1 MSRDHRKLRAFR
13 DADALTVHIYKA
25 TKGLPVEER
34 FGLQAQMRRAAVS
47 VPTNI
52 VEGSAR
58 RSTAEYCRFIDIA
71 SGSLA
76 ELRYLVDLSA
86 RLGYLSPGDKSS
98 IEARA
103 ESLAASLERL
113 VRALTPG
120 ANIASS
126 SPSMTREPV
135 VPSACR
141 QPRSPEAP
149 IPEP

>member
-1 MSRDHRKLRAFR
+1 
-13 DADALTVHIYKA
+13 LTIHIYKA
-25 TKGLPVEER
+25 TKGFPVEER

-71 SGSLA
+71 AGSLA

-86 RLGYLSPGDKSS
+86 RLGYMSPDDRRS

-103 ESLAASLERL
+103 QSLAASLERL
-113 VRALTPG
+113 IQALTTS
-120 ANIASS
+120 ANAAAK
-126 SPSMTREPV
+126 PHP
-135 VPSACR
+135 
-141 QPRSPEAP
+141 
-149 IPEP
+149 